1 MQEKGKRNSCYQCR
15 EISHTFMQCR
25 ERNRSSRGGA
35 TAQEKAYKVGC
46 ALSVKKL
53 NAAEIDKPEQNVKR

>member
-1 MQEKGKRNSCYQCR
+1 MQEKGKRNSCYHCGV
-15 EISHTFMQCR
+15 INHTFMQCK

-35 TAQEKAYKVGC
+35 TPQEKAYKVGC
-46 ALSVKKL
+46 ALPVKKL